1 MHISRQPTRTHT
13 VIPISR
19 MQWLVIVLLS
29 FASANLSAQVRAA
42 EDDVKAAYL
51 FNFGKFVRYP
61 ADQLPSSFDI
71 CVLGRDPIQHSLEA
85 IALNERV
92 DDRPV
97 RVRQLDNPADA
108 RACAIVYIGASEAA
122 RVDKDIAALQG
133 STALTVSDLPKFIEH
148 GGMIQFL
155 LQSNKLRFGVDLGP
169 TMHARLSLSSELLK
183 VAVFVHTPPPQ
194 ETP

>member
-1 MHISRQPTRTHT
+1 MHISRQPIRAHT
-13 VIPISR
+13 AIRISR
-19 MQWLVIVLLS
+19 MQWLVVVLLS
-29 FASANLSAQVRAA
+29 FAFANLSAQVRAT

-61 ADQLPSSFDI
+61 ADQLPATFDI
-71 CVLGRDPIQHSLEA
+71 CVLGRDPIQHSLEV

-97 RVRQLDNPADA
+97 RIRQFDNPADA
-108 RACAIVYIGASEAA
+108 RACAIVYISGSEAA
-122 RVDKDIAALQG
+122 RIDKDIAALQG

-183 VAVFVHTPPPQ
+183 VAVFVHAPPPQ